1 MRLTFLASAPCW
13 LLAVVLLSTVN
24 VCSGEPDSDHW
35 NSSIVS
41 RTERQLAPQWTPDG
55 SHVVLPAGRG
65 SIYTVK
71 ADGSDLRRIAKEDG
85 FYVLH
90 LSPDVSPDSSRLV
103 YATSRHKLKKDDAP
117 NRERRSFDIETARL
131 DGSDRRRLT
140 DDFHLDTS
148 PVWSPDGERI
158 AWAKS
163 PYTNLPNAG
172 IYTMAPDGSDKRRI
186 VDYDWMEPAGEYGAR
201 ATQAKGAPAWSR
213 DGSRLAF
220 VVYDGGSPV
229 APHNSLYTVNAD
241 GTDLRRM
248 FTVELRIPYGTSVR
262 HTLIVGQPKWSPDGR
277 KLAFFRL
284 RIPEPISRQ
293 NELTLYIISS
303 DGSDLREVWQH
314 RFVGL
319 GSRGPRDSFHLE
331 WSPDSSR
338 LLFSAVSEEVYRDWG
353 PYVATH
359 TINADGSGLREVGTG
374 GHASWSPD
382 GSRIAM
388 SDPAAIH
395 VMDDYTVAADGYYTV
410 AADGSDRRELGT
422 FDSREGD
429 RIKRDGE

>member
-1 MRLTFLASAPCW
+1 MRRTLWTSPVCW
-13 LLAVVLLSTVN
+13 ALVAVVLLGSVN
-24 VCSGEPDSDHW
+24 FCSDEPDSDTW
-35 NSSIVS
+35 NSSVVPGAD
-41 RTERQLAPQWTPDG
+41 RQLAPQWTPDG
-55 SHVVLPAGRG
+55 SHVVLSAGRG

-85 FYVLH
+85 WYVLH

-103 YATSRHKLKKDDAP
+103 YATSRHKLKDRAP
-117 NRERRSFDIETARL
+117 DGGKRSFEIETARL

-140 DDFHLDTS
+140 HDSHLDTS

-158 AWAKS
+158 AWVKDRY
-163 PYTNLPNAG
+163 PNLPNAG

-186 VDYDWMEPAGEYGAR
+186 VDYDWMEPAGDYGAVGIE
-201 ATQAKGAPAWSR
+201 AKGAPAWSP
-213 DGSRLAF
+213 DESRLAF
-220 VVYDGGSPV
+220 VVHEGASELTGGPGT
-229 APHNSLYTVNAD
+229 PQYSLYTVNAD
-241 GTDLRRM
+241 GTDLRRT
-248 FTVELRIPYGTSVR
+248 FTVVHRPAFRTSIR
-262 HTLIVGQPKWSPDGR
+262 FTFIVGQPKWSPDGR

-284 RIPEPISRQ
+284 RIPEPISGED
-293 NELTLYIISS
+293 ELTLYTISP
-303 DGSDLREVWQH
+303 DGSDLREVWQR

-319 GSRGPRDSFHLE
+319 GSQDPRDSFHLE

-338 LLFSAVSEEVYRDWG
+338 LLFSAVFEEFYRYAHVRG
-353 PYVATH
+353 PYVATR

-374 GHASWSPD
+374 GHASWSRD

-388 SDPAAIH
+388 SDPAAIPA
-395 VMDDYTVAADGYYTV
+395 MGYYTV

>member
-1 MRLTFLASAPCW
+1 MRLTFLASPPCW

-35 NSSIVS
+35 NSSIVY

-103 YATSRHKLKKDDAP
+103 YATSRHKLKDDGASLGG
-117 NRERRSFDIETARL
+117 RRGFEIETARL

-186 VDYDWMEPAGEYGAR
+186 VDYDWMEPAGDYGAR
-201 ATQAKGAPAWSR
+201 ATEAKGAPAWSP

-220 VVYDGGSPV
+220 VVYEGGSRSTM
-229 APHNSLYTVNAD
+229 PHNSLYTVNAD
-241 GTDLRRM
+241 GTDLRRT
-248 FTVELRIPYGTSVR
+248 FSVERGIVFSTSVPP
-262 HTLIVGQPKWSPDGR
+262 TLIVGQPKWSPDGR

-284 RIPEPISRQ
+284 RLPEPISGDADV
-293 NELTLYIISS
+293 TLYTISP
-303 DGSDLREVWQH
+303 DGSDLREVWQR
-314 RFVGL
+314 RFGGL
-319 GSRGPRDSFHLE
+319 GSLRTRDSFHLE

-338 LLFSAVSEEVYRDWG
+338 LLFSAVFEEVYSYANVRSWG

-359 TINADGSGLREVGTG
+359 TINADGSGLREVGPG

-388 SDPAAIH
+388 SEPATIH
-395 VMDDYTVAADGYYTV
+395 AMGYYTV